1 MGAICKIATGQDVA
15 RDICRLV
22 CLEVEKGRG
31 WWRRVPVKV
40 KLEATRQR
48 KGRENSNKRQAETKQ
63 LGDRKKEKER
73 VEDRE

>member
-31 WWRRVPVKV
+31 WWRRVLVKV
-40 KLEATRQR
+40 KLEATRER
-48 KGRENSNKRQAETKQ
+48 KGERKFEQEAGRNEAARGSQKGKRKS
-63 LGDRKKEKER
+63 GR
-73 VEDRE
+73 